1 MDEIQLGLPDFKV
14 LAVMESTDG
23 RALKFVVE
31 ASKPPNHCLKCAVV
45 GIPYVHGSKTSL
57 IKDLPIA
64 DKQVVLEITVKRYK
78 CRDCGQTFVE
88 SFECIDGSMTLR
100 LRERIAER
108 VLRRDTFT
116 KIATDYSVSDKT
128 VRRIF
133 DEWAAAHA
141 YMLRY
146 ETPRI
151 LGIDEA
157 HIDDQFRL
165 VLTDIENKMPIEMLP
180 NNKYD
185 TVVRYLKSLPN
196 RNRVEA
202 VTMDFFEGYAK
213 AVKKSFPF
221 PPLVVIDR
229 FHVVQLLNRH
239 MDTIRKRVHA
249 EEKKDN
255 IGKAK
260 KLKNERKIFMANME
274 DLDDDTLSRLSDWF
288 KEYPVLEDVYYLKE
302 TFRAIY
308 NCPGR
313 ADAEIAFDK
322 WCDSVPPHL
331 PEYVSL
337 AQTFRERKEH
347 ILNWY
352 DKKYTN
358 AFTESVN
365 NITKDIEKRGRGYN
379 FEVLRMIVLLS
390 LRTPK
395 LEKFDAKTAEFTEK
409 HRSKGSRIP
418 ERDSWADIELLMAL
432 PAKDWHKIDPRYPKI
447 RIEGEEA

>member
-1 MDEIQLGLPDFKV
+1 MDEYQLGLPEF
-14 LAVMESTDG
+14 AVISVAESMDG

-45 GIPYVHGSKTSL
+45 GIPYIHGSRISL

-64 DKQVVLEITVKRYK
+64 DKHVVLEVKVNRYK

-88 SFECIDGSMTLR
+88 SFGCIDGQMTARMR
-100 LRERIAER
+100 LRIAER

-133 DEWAAAHA
+133 DDWAAAHA

-157 HIDDQFRL
+157 HIDDEFRL
-165 VLTDIENKMPIEMLP
+165 ILTDIENKMPLDMLP
-180 NNKYD
+180 NNKYA
-185 TVVRYLKSLPN
+185 TVVKYFKALPN
-196 RNRVEA
+196 KNRVEA

-213 AVKKSFPF
+213 AVYKSFPF
-221 PPLVVIDR
+221 PPLVIIDR
-229 FHVVQLLNRH
+229 FHVIQLLNRH

-249 EEKKDN
+249 EEKKNN

-260 KLKNERKIFMANME
+260 MLKNERKIFMANME
-274 DLDDDTLSRLSDWF
+274 DLNDDTLTRLSEWF
-288 KEYPVLEDVYYLKE
+288 KEYPVLEEVYYLKE

-308 NCPGR
+308 NCAGR

-322 WCDSVPPHL
+322 WCGSVPSHL

-337 AQTFRERKEH
+337 VTTFTERKEH

-390 LRTPK
+390 FRVPK
-395 LEKFDAKTAEFTEK
+395 LEKFDAKTAEFKEK
-409 HRSKGSRIP
+409 RRSKGSREP
-418 ERDSWADIELLMAL
+418 KRETWEDIELLMAI
-432 PAKDWHKIDPRYPKI
+432 PAKEWHKIDKRYPKI
-447 RIEGEEA
+447 RLEGEED